1 MIKISDSNMKTI
13 NIMTTSAATIVVI
26 CAFMLLI
33 GCSKS
38 DPVKEK
44 PLTSDMISEQT
55 NSQYTFGIIYPMA
68 HPFYEMITQNAQK
81 TADSLGSKL
90 IVKAP
95 DEANLEQQ
103 IRMMETMIKQ
113 EVDAI
118 AIAPIDAEALAPTI
132 KKAISKGI
140 SIICFESDCPNTGRS
155 TYIGSDNE
163 QAGIELGRVITEK
176 LSGKG
181 MILVQIGMSSMSS
194 IEQRLRAMTNYLE
207 QQSEI
212 QILDVRAHE
221 GSSELALS
229 DLEEMIDNHPHFDAY
244 IAMDPVSISEAV
256 LVWKA
261 MGLNRHAI
269 AFGMTH
275 EVREAMI
282 NGQITTIV
290 YGNEQLWG
298 DRIIQSL
305 LKAVTTEPLN
315 NLEILDIATVTK
327 TEIDLLPEF

>member
-1 MIKISDSNMKTI
+1 MLTALVIIAICVVLISWSRSEPSQVNSP
-13 NIMTTSAATIVVI
+13 SANAII
-26 CAFMLLI
+26 EL
-33 GCSKS
+33 
-38 DPVKEK
+38 PNH
-44 PLTSDMISEQT
+44 P
-55 NSQYTFGIIYPMA
+55 YTFGIIYPMS

-81 TADSLGSKL
+81 TANSLGSKL

-95 DEANLEQQ
+95 DETNLEQQ

-140 SIICFESDCPNTGRS
+140 AIVCFESDCPDTGRA
-155 TYIGSDNE
+155 TYIGSNNE
-163 QAGIELGRVITEK
+163 QAGIELGRVITER
-176 LSGKG
+176 LNGKG

-194 IEQRLRAMTNYLE
+194 VEQRLSAMTTYLE
-207 QQSEI
+207 QHSEI
-212 QILDVRAHE
+212 QILDIRAHE
-221 GSSELALS
+221 GSSVLALT

-275 EVREAMI
+275 EVKEAMI

-298 DRIIQSL
+298 DHIVQSL
-305 LKAVTTEPLN
+305 LKAVTNESLN
-315 NLEILDIATVTK
+315 NFEFLEVATLSK
-327 TEIDLLPEF
+327 TQIELLPEF

>member
-1 MIKISDSNMKTI
+1 
-13 NIMTTSAATIVVI
+13 MTKFAVTIVFI
-26 CAFMLLI
+26 CTFMLLF
-33 GCSKS
+33 GCNKS
-38 DPVKEK
+38 DSISVK
-44 PLTSDMISEQT
+44 PLTSEMVIDQT
-55 NSQYTFGIIYPMA
+55 NRQYTFGIIYPMA

-81 TADSLGSKL
+81 TADSIGSKL

-118 AIAPIDAEALAPTI
+118 AIAPIDAEALEPTI
-132 KKAISKGI
+132 TKAISKGI

-176 LSGKG
+176 LNGKG

-194 IEQRLRAMTNYLE
+194 VEQRLIAMTNYLE
-207 QQSEI
+207 KHSDI

-221 GSSELALS
+221 GSSELALT

-290 YGNEQLWG
+290 YGYEQLWG
-298 DRIIQSL
+298 DHIVQSL
-305 LKAVTTEPLN
+305 LKAVKNEQIN
-315 NLEILDIATVTK
+315 NFEILDISTVTK
-327 TEIDLLPEF
+327 TEIELLPEF